1 MTDFL
6 KLNHFPITC
15 ADASS
20 STAYESIGRTERTVD
35 AGMRTN
41 RRAIKRQWKFKT
53 TPQSARTS
61 FAIADLV
68 LGRGNYWSFD
78 VHMYSAKGLGP
89 SSYSGSTT
97 VQYVQYKY
105 GAGSLS
111 VPSTH
116 TFVVAGAYTDGGAVS
131 VACWVRVSGVWTHY
145 AVIRTAAGVAQNYV
159 NGSAS
164 GATLPFTFSSGTFT
178 ITGTATEVYYDD
190 LIVMPSL
197 WPTTWPALIYGASTA
212 FSPLGRLN
220 ASGASIG
227 DNAATVSVVGAVDGL
242 EAVQAYDSSTWSQ
255 NMQEVAFTLHEA

>member
-6 KLNHFPITC
+6 KLNHFPIAC
-15 ADASS
+15 ADSSASL
-20 STAYESIGRTERTVD
+20 AYESIGQTNRTVD
-35 AGMRTN
+35 AGSRTN

-61 FAIADLV
+61 YAMADLI

-97 VQYVQYKY
+97 VNYVTYKY

-111 VPSTH
+111 VPNTH
-116 TFVVAGAYTDGGAVS
+116 TFVVAGAYTHGEAVS
-131 VACWVRVSGVWTHY
+131 VSCWVYVSAVWTHY
-145 AVIRTAAGVAQNYV
+145 ATLRTAAGVSTNYV
-159 NGSAS
+159 NGVSS
-164 GATLPFTFSSGTFT
+164 GATFPWAFSSGTFT
-178 ITGTATEVYYDD
+178 ITGTATETYFDD
-190 LIVMPSL
+190 LVIMPSL
-197 WPTTWPALIYGASTA
+197 WPTTWPALVYGATTA

-220 ASGASIG
+220 ASGAAIG
-227 DNAATVSVVGAVDGL
+227 DNAAIVSVVGAVDGL
-242 EAVQAYDSSTWSQ
+242 DVVQAYDSSTWSQ